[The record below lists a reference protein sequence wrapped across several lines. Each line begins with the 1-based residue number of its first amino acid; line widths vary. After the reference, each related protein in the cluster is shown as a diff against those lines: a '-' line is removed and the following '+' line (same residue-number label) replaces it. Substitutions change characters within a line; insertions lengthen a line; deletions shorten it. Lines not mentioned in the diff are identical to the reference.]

1 VSYEC
6 SQCGY
11 AFEPLADEA
20 MGPFCD
26 CPRCGGLA
34 VEQQGRAATAKA
46 APASADDADPFA
58 EPENILDPFGGKT
71 GALPLSPSL
80 FGNYFAEAASTGAPP
95 PARGGGS
102 PFDHV
107 DDGPQATGDIH
118 REPTLLLDDDAPAPA
133 RAPAPSPRLA
143 PREVTIPGL
152 SDQKVRAAAGD
163 LLDARPRAG
172 RQAATGRDIHDEL
185 TNLADEGQRP
195 RPAARR
201 PLDVRAA
208 TADERLRLALEPA
221 AQPQVEFGRPA
232 EEPAT
237 FNMRI
242 GEDGAAREVSD
253 PAARAPRADIDIF
266 GADERASDDE
276 STVVSPE
283 PEPGAF
289 DVDVDVDAGEADREL
304 ERAAETAFPTA
315 DEEEEDLEAD
325 ADTDAAPAAE
335 PADDDETDGADEI
348 AAQADGS
355 AYADEDD
362 DDPLSWNES
371 ALPVNDGGLDAL
383 AEVDDDE
390 AALDLDDAFIQQLP
404 RPPGM
409 PEARAAGMPEGSS
422 PFASL
427 LSGDMLVSADREAP
441 PSILV
446 SGVHATDA
454 EMLVSGD
461 HALPAEDGGI
471 LADDDE
477 LSEVSDRLRTAGAGA
492 AEGDWVVAVPKPP
505 PPPRGG
511 KARPDRAVD
520 EVAGLQ
526 LPALELPEDHAAD
539 KPPPPKTELKLKAE
553 RKAKGKAGPAP
564 AAKVQDDTPKAPR
577 FFSGTLFFIVL
588 LVALAT
594 AAAGVGAGFALVNA
608 QKKAA
613 PLTGPAKARQLLGE
627 AHRLLHEEQPR
638 QALDLLKRAA
648 TDDPTLAEIQRAMG
662 TAHAKLGNEE
672 EAARAYSYY
681 VRLAPNAPDAEAIRL
696 MLARH
701 RGEEP

>member
-1 VSYEC
+1 MSYEC

-11 AFEPLADEA
+11 AFEPFADEA
-20 MGPFCD
+20 VGPFCD

-34 VEQQGRAATAKA
+34 VEQQGRAAPAKA
-46 APASADDADPFA
+46 AAPAADPFA
-58 EPENILDPFGGKT
+58 EPEDIIDPFGGKT

-80 FGNYFAEAASTGAPP
+80 FGTYFTEAAGTAPP
-95 PARGGGS
+95 PPAAGRGS
-102 PFDHV
+102 PFDRV
-107 DDGPQATGDIH
+107 DDGPLGTGDIH
-118 REPTLLLDDDAPAPA
+118 REPTLLMPDDAPAPA
-133 RAPAPSPRLA
+133 PARAGAPRVA

-152 SDQKVRAAAGD
+152 SDQKIRSAAAD
-163 LLDARPRAG
+163 LLDPRPRAD
-172 RQAATGRDIHDEL
+172 RRDIHDEL
-185 TNLADEGQRP
+185 TNLADEAQRP

-201 PLDVRAA
+201 PVVDAVAYEQSGRSG
-208 TADERLRLALEPA
+208 LALEPA

-242 GEDGAAREVSD
+242 GEDGAFREVSD

-266 GADERASDDE
+266 GSDERADDDE

-289 DVDVDVDAGEADREL
+289 DVEI
-304 ERAAETAFPTA
+304 
-315 DEEEEDLEAD
+315 DEEEAPEPESDPELDQA
-325 ADTDAAPAAE
+325 ADTLFPGDDEALATSASPDDEAPSAGE
-335 PADDDETDGADEI
+335 LPEDDDGEAFAGAYPD
-348 AAQADGS
+348 
-355 AYADEDD
+355 DEDD
-362 DDPLSWNES
+362 APLSWNES
-371 ALPVNDGGLDAL
+371 ALPATDAGMDAL
-383 AEVDDDE
+383 ASVEDDE

-409 PEARAAGMPEGSS
+409 PDAQAAGMPEGSS

-427 LSGDMLVSADREAP
+427 LSGDMLVSADHERP
-441 PSILV
+441 PEILV
-446 SGVHATDA
+446 SSARTATG

-461 HALPAEDGGI
+461 HVLPSEDGEV
-471 LADDDE
+471 LEDDAE
-477 LSEVSDRLRTAGAGA
+477 LSEVSDRFRAAGAAA
-492 AEGDWVVAVPKPP
+492 AEGDWVVSVPKAAP
-505 PPPRGG
+505 PPPRKG
-511 KARPDRAVD
+511 KARQAKAVD

-539 KPPPPKTELKLKAE
+539 KPPPPKTELKLKAA
-553 RKAKGKAGPAP
+553 RKPKGSAEAA
-564 AAKVQDDTPKAPR
+564 AAKVVDDTPKAPR

-588 LVALAT
+588 LVALAMG
-594 AAAGVGAGFALVNA
+594 AAGVGAGFALVSA

-613 PLTGPAKARQLLGE
+613 PLTGPAKARQLLGD
-627 AHRLLHEEQPR
+627 AHRLLHEDKPR
-638 QALDLLKRAA
+638 EALELLKRAA
-648 TDDPTLAEIQRAMG
+648 TDDPTLAELQRAMG